1 MIWLY
6 TCLILVFSHLD
17 FRVIWLYSVLYNQ
30 TMPPRDSIVLIFND
44 FHWFSSILVN
54 WLWPSS
60 IFIDFRGFGRM
71 DGPTN
76 GWTDRQMD
84 RRMDWQTHAASRIKK
99 RSSTFNHNCISD
111 PRPRKWR
118 KKNQWEARKR
128 RKKNPAL
135 LIGSFFSILVPF
147 DPFHLYQLAKSK
159 ICTAPTLTPCFYQF
173 PFLPLPRAPGRY
185 GRDPEPLLSSP
196 YFLSRPR
203 PRV

>member
-1 MIWLY
+1 MELWRHGHPRFS
-6 TCLILVFSHLD
+6 LIS
-17 FRVIWLYSVLYNQ
+17 
-30 TMPPRDSIVLIFND
+30 
-44 FHWFSSILVN
+44 
-54 WLWPSS
+54 
-60 IFIDFRGFGRM
+60 IDFRGFGRM

-128 RKKNPAL
+128 RKKNLAL

-185 GRDPEPLLSSP
+185 GRATQNHYSPLPIFFLDLDLGSS
-196 YFLSRPR
+196 LKVEREIKS
-203 PRV
+203 